1 MTQKKK
7 NNLRKKVG
15 ARLEKII
22 SRKISLS
29 FKKSIVTRL
38 IKINCPERVI
48 LDIIGLSKKNR
59 LYNGEISLEIKASW
73 LKQISKI

>member
-1 MTQKKK
+1 MTKKK

-48 LDIIGLSKKNR
+48 LDIIGLSKK
-59 LYNGEISLEIKASW
+59 
-73 LKQISKI
+73 